1 MKNFNWK
8 LNFAKLEE
16 IIQSLSAKLCEADGR
31 QAAEISSGG
40 YSKQKET
47 SSPDS
52 GSEQTCVKLIPNEK
66 LIPTVIFI
74 RIENEEDFNIIMD
87 KIPEYGVVDEE
98 VIQTL
103 LAMLV
108 YKHPFQEE
116 ETLQQIEMLKTTM
129 RQYRLKKKELYEEAK
144 APKTTEEM

>member
-1 MKNFNWK
+1 MPSSDLAFIFFSHLFSNYLILKLCRHHHGCLVNICLKNFNWK

-52 GSEQTCVKLIPNEK
+52 GSQQTCVKLIPNEK
-66 LIPTVIFI
+66 LIPTVIVI

-98 VIQTL
+98 VIQTF
-103 LAMLV
+103 LAM
-108 YKHPFQEE
+108 
-116 ETLQQIEMLKTTM
+116 
-129 RQYRLKKKELYEEAK
+129 
-144 APKTTEEM
+144 